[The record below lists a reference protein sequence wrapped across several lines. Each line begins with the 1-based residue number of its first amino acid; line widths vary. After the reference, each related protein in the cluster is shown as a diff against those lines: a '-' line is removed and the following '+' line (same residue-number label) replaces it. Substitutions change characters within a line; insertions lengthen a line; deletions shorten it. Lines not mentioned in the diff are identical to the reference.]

1 MNDGCAE
8 PGCYEDQV
16 TYSHDMDQIE
26 SIISWS
32 TEVSFQTDSL
42 HNLSVI
48 IFGKK
53 QGFSSMCISL
63 KTIQSV
69 NNRSF

>member
-26 SIISWS
+26 SVISWS
-32 TEVSFQTDSL
+32 TEAGFPTDS
-42 HNLSVI
+42 
-48 IFGKK
+48 
-53 QGFSSMCISL
+53 Q
-63 KTIQSV
+63 
-69 NNRSF
+69 NNSKY

>member
-16 TYSHDMDQIE
+16 TYSHDMNQIE
-26 SIISWS
+26 SILSWS
-32 TEVSFQTDSL
+32 TEEGFFIALYHYIQSL
-42 HNLSVI
+42 VY
-48 IFGKK
+48 
-53 QGFSSMCISL
+53 ISINF

-69 NNRSF
+69 NNPFCSTVQPIQ